1 MTDPMRALIADD
13 HPPTRAGIRQSLE
26 AGGFVVCAEA
36 GTAADAIEAAR
47 KERPD
52 VCLLDIHMPGTGIK
66 AAERITGE
74 LPETVVVM
82 LTVSQSDADL
92 FDALL
97 AGAAGYLLK
106 DMDPDRLPDAVR
118 GVLSGEAALP
128 RALMARVLEEFRVR
142 EGRKRLRVFGDRRG
156 GLTSREWEVLQLLRD
171 GLSTSDIAERLFVS
185 PVTVRTHVSAIL
197 KKLRV
202 PDRAA
207 AIKLFDEV

>member
-1 MTDPMRALIADD
+1 MTDRMRVIIADD
-13 HPPTRAGIRQSLE
+13 HPPTRAGIRQALE
-26 AGGFVVCAEA
+26 AGGFTVCAEA
-36 GTAADAIEAAR
+36 GSAAEAIETAL

-52 VCLLDIHMPGTGIK
+52 VCLLDIHMPGTGIR
-66 AAERITGE
+66 AAERITSQ

-106 DMDPDRLPDAVR
+106 DMDPDRLPEAVR

-128 RALMARVLEEFRVR
+128 RPLMARVLEEFRVR

-171 GLSTSDIAERLFVS
+171 GLSTSDIAKRLFVS

-202 PDRAA
+202 PDREA
-207 AIKLFDEV
+207 AIKLFDEA